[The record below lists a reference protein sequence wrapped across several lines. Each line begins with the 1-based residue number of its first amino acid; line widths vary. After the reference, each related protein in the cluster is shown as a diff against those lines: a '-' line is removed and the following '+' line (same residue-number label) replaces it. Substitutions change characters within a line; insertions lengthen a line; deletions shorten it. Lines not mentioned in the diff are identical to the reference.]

1 MKKRMKRWI
10 INITVILFLF
20 CTVIMT
26 GCSDSKILNGKL
38 VETYGLINE
47 SKVKVENVQY
57 KLCVGNFIWGILL
70 VETLIAPIYFFGFDI
85 YEPVTFINE
94 TPCTEERGDC

>member
-1 MKKRMKRWI
+1 MKKPVKRWV

-20 CTVIMT
+20 STVI
-26 GCSDSKILNGKL
+26 GCSESRIFDGKV
-38 VETYGLINE
+38 VETYGLINKSE
-47 SKVKVENVQY
+47 VKVENVQY

-85 YEPVTFINE
+85 YEPVAFIK
-94 TPCTEERGDC
+94 GDSK